1 MKYKYETKYNYILKG
16 PFNKKDDMMKIIL
29 SDEIKHRFGLLSP
42 RSKQIS
48 FDNNDNF
55 ILSINFANISE
66 PVETITRTTK
76 IEENVII
83 FNGETS
89 VYPNHADILTFPQ
102 QIQIDILKCLLF
114 RKLIGTNDTCARNL
128 ILTSNNCVSIDD
140 PALFSPDTQFMWKTQ
155 INNQKLK
162 HSYITCL
169 KNNWEHVM
177 EFMDNVLKLL
187 DEKKMND
194 LLNNDQIEFIYN
206 QCYSLDDPNKWKW

>member
-1 MKYKYETKYNYILKG
+1 MKFKYETKYNYILKG
-16 PFNKKDDMMKIIL
+16 PFNKKDGMMKIIL
-29 SDEIKHRFGLLSP
+29 SDEIKHRFNLLSP

-76 IEENVII
+76 LEENVII

-128 ILTSNNCVSIDD
+128 IITSNSCVSIDD
-140 PALFSPDTQFMWKTQ
+140 PALFSSDTQFMWKTQ

-162 HSYITCL
+162 HSYITSL
-169 KNNWEHVM
+169 KNNWEQVM
-177 EFMDNVLKLL
+177 ELMDNVLKLL
-187 DEKKMND
+187 DENKMND
-194 LLNNDQIEFIYN
+194 EQIEFIYN
-206 QCYSLDDPNKWKW
+206 QCYSLDDPNKWTW